1 VLAESFPRQHARTRG
16 FTLGRP
22 RSFTVSADGSRVCF
36 LRSRAGADPAT
47 CLWALDVA
55 TGEERLVA
63 TGAVDDDLTPEERA
77 RRERARESAGGI
89 VSYAGDDA
97 LSVVTYVQGGRVHR
111 IDVAS
116 GAVTEVPGPGPA
128 FDARPDPTGQRIAW
142 VVSGA
147 LHVDGV
153 ELASD
158 DDANVT
164 WGLAEFI
171 AAEEMGRQ
179 RGYWWSPDGAQL
191 AVCRVDTT
199 PVARWYIA
207 DPAVPSTVPTE
218 LAYPAAGTANASV
231 SLWVVDLDGSRL
243 EVTWDA
249 ERFPYLARVRWQAEQ
264 PLTVL
269 VQSRDQ
275 RDVQVLV
282 VGDDGTTNVVHELTD
297 PAWVDLV
304 DGVPAWLPDGA
315 LLTVAPVEDTHR
327 LLVDGGAVTPVGLHV
342 RRVVS
347 AGDDIVFTASSD
359 DPTQVHVWKLCE
371 GALEP
376 VTTEPGVHGTAVG
389 GSTIVVSSLTMD
401 GFRCVVGE
409 REIASFEETPGVAPE
424 VTFLTAGERD
434 LRAAVLYPTGH
445 VPGTSVPVLLDPY
458 GGPGDQRVLRSRA
471 AFLTSQWLADQGFA
485 VVVIDGRGT
494 PGRGPAW
501 ERSVLGDLATAPLE
515 DQVDGLHAVAAE
527 HPDLDLSR
535 VAIRGWSFGG
545 YLAALAVLRRPD
557 VFHVAIAGAPV
568 TEWRLYDTHYTERYL
583 GHPDSAPDAYAA
595 SSLLEDAA
603 KLERPLLLI
612 HGLADDNVVS
622 AHTLQLSSAL
632 LAAGRPHT
640 VLPLSGV
647 THMTPQ
653 EVVAENLLLLQVT
666 FLREALGS

>member
-1 VLAESFPRQHARTRG
+1 LAESFPRQHARTRG
-16 FTLGRP
+16 FSLGRP
-22 RSFTVSADGSRVCF
+22 RSFTVSVDGSRVCF
-36 LRSRAGADPAT
+36 LRSRAGDDPAT

-63 TGAVDDDLTPEERA
+63 TGALDDDLTPEERT

-89 VSYAGDDA
+89 VSYAGDGS

-111 IDVAS
+111 VDVGS
-116 GAVTEVPGPGPA
+116 GVVSELEGPGPA
-128 FDARPDPTGQRIAW
+128 FDARPDPTGRRVAW

-147 LHVDGV
+147 LHVDGAGV
-153 ELASD
+153 VGED
-158 DDANVT
+158 DPNVT

-179 RGYWWSPDGAQL
+179 RGYWWSPDGERL
-191 AVCRVDTT
+191 AVCRVDVS
-199 PVARWYIA
+199 PVQRWYIA
-207 DPAVPSTVPTE
+207 DPAVPATVPTE
-218 LAYPAAGTANASV
+218 LAYPAAGTDNAAV
-231 SLWVVDLDGSRL
+231 TLWVVGLDGSRV
-243 EVTWDA
+243 EVAWDA
-249 ERFPYLARVRWQAEQ
+249 ERFPYVARVSWQAGQ
-264 PLTVL
+264 PLTLL

-282 VGDDGTTNVVHELTD
+282 ADDEGATRVVHELTD

-315 LLTVAPVEDTHR
+315 LLTTAPVEGTHR
-327 LLVDGGAVTPVGLHV
+327 LLVDGEPVTPVGLQV

-347 AGDDIVFTASSD
+347 AAEDIVFTASGEDSAE
-359 DPTQVHVWKLCE
+359 VHVWKLCDS
-371 GALEP
+371 GLEAI
-376 VTTEPGVHGTAVG
+376 TTEPGVHGVAVG
-389 GSTIVVSSLTMD
+389 GPTVVVSSLTPD
-401 GFRCVVGE
+401 GFHCRVGD
-409 REIASFEETPGVAPE
+409 REIASFEETPSVRGNVSFSA
-424 VTFLTAGERD
+424 VGERS
-434 LRAAVLYPTGH
+434 LATAVLYPSDH
-445 VPGTSVPVLLDPY
+445 VPGTPIPVLLDPY
-458 GGPGDQRVLRSRA
+458 GGPGAQRVLRSRG

-485 VVVIDGRGT
+485 VVIIDGRGT
-494 PGRGPAW
+494 PGRGPDW

-515 DQVDGLHAVAAE
+515 DQVEGLHAVAAD

-557 VFHVAIAGAPV
+557 VFHAAVAGAPV
-568 TEWRLYDTHYTERYL
+568 TDWRLYDTHYTERFL
-583 GHPDSAPDAYAA
+583 GHPDTSPDAYRT

-612 HGLADDNVVS
+612 HGLADDNVVA

-653 EVVAENLLLLQVT
+653 EVVAENLLLLQVA
-666 FLREALGS
+666 FLQEALAR

>member
-1 VLAESFPRQHARTRG
+1 LAESFPRQHARTRG

-36 LRSRAGADPAT
+36 LRSRAGDDPAT
-47 CLWALDVA
+47 CLWVLDMA

-111 IDVAS
+111 VDVGS
-116 GAVTEVPGPGPA
+116 GKVSEVEGPGPA
-128 FDARPDPTGQRIAW
+128 FDARPDPSGQRIAW
-142 VVSGA
+142 VVSGV
-147 LHVDGV
+147 LHVDGLPV
-153 ELASD
+153 VGESD
-158 DDANVT
+158 PNVS
-164 WGLAEFI
+164 WGLAEFV

-179 RGYWWSPDGAQL
+179 RGYWWSPDGTQL
-191 AVCRVDTT
+191 AVCRVDT
-199 PVARWYIA
+199 ARVQGWYIA
-207 DPAVPSTVPTE
+207 DPASPSTVPTE
-218 LAYPAAGTANASV
+218 LAYPAAGTANAAV
-231 SLWVVDLDGSRL
+231 SLSVFGLGGSR
-243 EVTWDA
+243 VDVVWDA
-249 ERFPYLARVRWQAEQ
+249 ERFPYLASVRWQEGQ
-264 PLTVL
+264 PLTLL

-282 VGDDGTTNVVHELTD
+282 AAEDGSTKVVHELTD

-327 LLVDGGAVTPVGLHV
+327 LLVDGEPVTPVGLQV

-347 AGDDIVFTASSD
+347 AGDDVVFTASGD
-359 DPTQVHVWKLCE
+359 DPTEVHVWKLCE

-376 VTTEPGVHGTAVG
+376 ITTEPGVHGAVVG
-389 GSTIVVSSLTMD
+389 RTTVVLSSMTPK
-401 GFRCVVGE
+401 GFRCTAGE
-409 REIASFEETPGVAPE
+409 HDIASFEETPAVSPD
-424 VTFLTAGERD
+424 VSFLTVGARA
-434 LRAAVLYPTGH
+434 LRAAVLYPSDH
-445 VPGTSVPVLLDPY
+445 VPGTPLPVLLDPY
-458 GGPGDQRVLRSRA
+458 GGPGAQRVLRSRA
-471 AFLTSQWLADQGFA
+471 AFLASQWLADQGFA

-515 DQVDGLHAVAAE
+515 DQVDGLHAVAAD
-527 HPDLDLSR
+527 HPDLDLTR
-535 VAIRGWSFGG
+535 VVIRGWSFGG

-557 VFHVAIAGAPV
+557 VFHVAVAGAPV
-568 TEWRLYDTHYTERYL
+568 TEWRLYDTHYTERFL
-583 GHPDSAPDAYAA
+583 GHPDDAPDAYKR
-595 SSLLEDAA
+595 SSLLPHAA
-603 KLERPLLLI
+603 SLERPLLLI
-612 HGLADDNVVS
+612 HGLADDNVVA

-632 LAAGRPHT
+632 LAAGRAHT

-653 EVVAENLLLLQVT
+653 EVVAENLLLLQVA
-666 FLREALGS
+666 FLQEALAP

>member
-1 VLAESFPRQHARTRG
+1 MAESFPRQHARTRG

-36 LRSRAGADPAT
+36 LRSRAGDDPAT

-63 TGAVDDDLTPEERA
+63 TGAADDDLTPEERA

-111 IDVAS
+111 VDVGS
-116 GAVTEVPGPGPA
+116 GTVTEVGGPGPA
-128 FDARPDPTGQRIAW
+128 FDARPDPTGRRIAW
-142 VVSGA
+142 VVSGV
-147 LHVDGV
+147 LHVDGAPV
-153 ELASD
+153 VGESD
-158 DDANVT
+158 PNVT

-179 RGYWWSPDGAQL
+179 RGYWWSPDGTQL
-191 AVCRVDTT
+191 AACRVDTA
-199 PVARWYIA
+199 PVQRWHVA
-207 DPAVPSTVPTE
+207 DPAAPSTVPTE
-218 LAYPAAGTANASV
+218 LAYPAAGTANAVV
-231 SLWVVDLDGSRL
+231 SLSVFGLGGARFDVF
-243 EVTWDA
+243 WDT
-249 ERFPYLARVRWQAEQ
+249 EQFPYLARVGWQTDQ
-264 PLTVL
+264 PLTLL

-282 VGDDGTTNVVHELTD
+282 VDDDGGTKVVHELTD

-315 LLTVAPVEDTHR
+315 LLTAAPVEDTHR
-327 LLVDGGAVTPVGLHV
+327 LLVDGEPVTPVGLQV

-347 AGDDIVFTASSD
+347 AGDDIMFTASGD
-359 DPTQVHVWKLCE
+359 DPADVGVWKLCE
-371 GALEP
+371 GALEA
-376 VTTEPGVHGTAVG
+376 VAASPGVHGAAVG
-389 GSTIVVSSLTMD
+389 GSTVVISSLTMD
-401 GFRCVVGE
+401 GFRCTVGE
-409 REIASFEETPGVAPE
+409 REIASCEETPSVSPQ
-424 VTFLTAGERD
+424 VSFLSAGS
-434 LRAAVLYPTGH
+434 RALPTAVLYPSDH
-445 VPGTSVPVLLDPY
+445 VPGTPVPVLLDPY
-458 GGPGDQRVLRSRA
+458 GGPGAQRVLRSRA

-494 PGRGPAW
+494 PGRGPVW
-501 ERSVLGDLATAPLE
+501 ERSVSGDLATAPLD
-515 DQVDGLHAVAAE
+515 DQVEGLHAVAVE

-545 YLAALAVLRRPD
+545 YLAALAALRRPD
-557 VFHVAIAGAPV
+557 VFHVAVAGAPV

-583 GHPDSAPDAYAA
+583 GHPGTSAAAYDA
-595 SSLLEDAA
+595 SSLLADAA

-612 HGLADDNVVS
+612 HGLADDNVVA

-653 EVVAENLLLLQVT
+653 EVVAENLLLLQVA
-666 FLREALGS
+666 FLRDALGS